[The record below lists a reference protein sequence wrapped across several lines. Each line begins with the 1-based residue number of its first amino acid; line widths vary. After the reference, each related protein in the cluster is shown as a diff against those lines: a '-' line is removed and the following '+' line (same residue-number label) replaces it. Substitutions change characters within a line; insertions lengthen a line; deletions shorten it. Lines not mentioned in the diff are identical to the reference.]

1 MTSDHEPSA
10 ARRSGGLSVSGCV
23 AGSELTVEAEG
34 PKGKGVLRRR
44 RPFLERCLSL
54 DGARLSTLAE
64 SDDDGLVSWVG
75 RECPAPAPAGRSL
88 TEGADWWDEEW
99 QERAYRTLIGEMPG
113 EAERFPGGWVPVF
126 TCPCGDPWCLYT
138 AVKQSVDGAVVTWH
152 ELRMVSYRD
161 AEVPGRRGRTRTVLT
176 WEPPEL
182 GPNLLPK
189 PFSVGRNEL
198 AAALLEAAEG
208 RPGWNDGKPARPRE
222 WAVAG
227 VPTAATMEVSWLRA
241 WDRPSWR
248 LARTR
253 YSYWGDELTERL
265 DRILAKHDPLCLR
278 ASGLVDAESYQGV
291 SEDLEALMPPLAL
304 AQHAAPLLADYFAQV
319 WGLKA
324 DPAALS
330 RVGEDVLD
338 AFGSFSGAEGWGST
352 LRPSL
357 LRRWRSGAGGERA

>member
-10 ARRSGGLSVSGCV
+10 ARRSGGLSVSACV

-152 ELRMVSYRD
+152 EMRRVSYRD
-161 AEVPGRRGRTRTVLT
+161 IEVPGRGGRTKTVLS

-182 GPNLLPK
+182 GPNLLSG
-189 PFSVGRNEL
+189 PFSVGREVL

-265 DRILAKHDPLCLR
+265 DRILAKHDPLRLR